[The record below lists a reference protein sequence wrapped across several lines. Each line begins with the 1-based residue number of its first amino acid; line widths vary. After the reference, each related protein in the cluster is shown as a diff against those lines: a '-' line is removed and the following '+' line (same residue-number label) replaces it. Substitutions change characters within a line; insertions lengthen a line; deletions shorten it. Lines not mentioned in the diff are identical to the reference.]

1 MIISALKFNID
12 ENLVLRS
19 SWLKLGFLGHPHSH
33 VILGVLLNL
42 LLWKCPLLEKT
53 LNPLYEFARAAIA
66 KYRSPGG
73 LESRKL
79 FSYSSGAWSPRSSCS
94 RFGFLWSFSHWLVD
108 GCLPLCLHV
117 DWPVV
122 CICAPVLS
130 SCEDISHMGWR
141 PTHMTSLTLS
151 MSYSK
156 VSPPPNTVS
165 SWDTSGEEETQGKGK
180 KQLAYHN
187 SHQNFPLSVL
197 TNLK

>member
-19 SWLKLGFLGHPHSH
+19 SWLKLGFLGYPHSH
-33 VILGVLLNL
+33 FILGVLLN
-42 LLWKCPLLEKT
+42 LLWKCPLLEKI

-66 KYRSPGG
+66 KYHSPGG
-73 LESRKL
+73 LDSRKL
-79 FSYSSGAWSPRSSCS
+79 FSYSSGGWSPRSSCG

-108 GCLPLCLHV
+108 GYLPLCLHM
-117 DWPVV
+117 DFPVV
-122 CICAPVLS
+122 CICAPAFS
-130 SCEDISHMGWR
+130 SYEDISHMGWR

-156 VSPPPNTVS
+156 VSPLPNTVS
-165 SWDTSGEEETQGKGK
+165 SWDTSGEEAQGKGK
-180 KQLAYHN
+180 KQPACHN
-187 SHQNFPLSVL
+187 SHQNFLLSVL